1 VEGVDNTARA
11 AGLRPGTVLDRYI
24 LLRRLAVGGMA
35 ELYIAQQR
43 GAAGFSKIVALKRI
57 LSHLA
62 EDPTFTR
69 MFLDEARLA
78 SGLTHPNLAQVLDFG
93 EYDGEYFLTME
104 YVHGRNLLQLLR
116 AQDGRTLPLACSL
129 SIVAAV
135 GRGLHD
141 LHEQRSPDGRALGLV
156 HRDVSPSNVLVSFD
170 GKVKLTDFGI
180 AKAMELT
187 SATRSGTFKGKLGHS
202 SPEQAR
208 GEDIDRR
215 SDVFCLGILLYEA
228 TTGARAFSGP
238 NEFAVLGKVARGA
251 YEPPED
257 VAPGYPEGVAEIVA
271 RALSVDPDDR
281 YPTAAA
287 VADAIETFA
296 VAEGLRLGEEIVR
309 ETMRELF
316 GPAPPVVVAAELE
329 MAEQAEASMSAPGV
343 SMSGAGVSEMGTR
356 VLVPEVRR
364 SKAVYVAIPLALVVG
379 AGAAWAVAR
388 RDLPATPAPAPSP
401 PSEPTAVVVPA
412 PVVVPTPTPMPQV
425 EPDDSEPD
433 EASGETEVPPD
444 GDDAVEP
451 AGEPTVEPTT
461 KRRRGKKK
469 RRRKKRPPPDDGGS
483 LDGLYPPGE

>member
-1 VEGVDNTARA
+1 MDDTARA

-93 EYDGEYFLTME
+93 EFDGEYFLTME

-141 LHEQRSPDGRALGLV
+141 LHEQTSPDGRPLGLV

-208 GEDIDRR
+208 GETIDRR

-257 VAPGYPEGVAEIVA
+257 VAPGYPEGVSEIVA
-271 RALSVDPDDR
+271 RALAVDPDDR

-296 VAEGLRLGEEIVR
+296 VAEGLRLGEDIVH
-309 ETMRELF
+309 ETMRALF
-316 GPAPPVVVAAELE
+316 GPAPPVVVSAELE
-329 MAEQAEASMSAPGV
+329 MAEQAEASMSAA
-343 SMSGAGVSEMGTR
+343 AGSLSASVTNMRTR

-364 SKAVYVAIPLALVVG
+364 SRAVYVAIPLALVVG
-379 AGAAWAVAR
+379 ATAAWAVAR
-388 RDLPATPAPAPSP
+388 RDLPAPPAAAPIPAEPS
-401 PSEPTAVVVPA
+401 AVVVPA
-412 PVVVPTPTPMPQV
+412 PVVVPTPTPMLV
-425 EPDDSEPD
+425 AEPDAEDAEDTEDAD
-433 EASGETEVPPD
+433 EDTTDEVESD
-444 GDDAVEP
+444 VE
-451 AGEPTVEPTT
+451 AAEPTT
-461 KRRRGKKK
+461 KRRHRKKK
-469 RRRKKRPPPDDGGS
+469 RPRKKRPRADGGGG

>member
-1 VEGVDNTARA
+1 M
-11 AGLRPGTVLDRYI
+11 LDRYI

-93 EYDGEYFLTME
+93 EFDGEYFLTME

-141 LHEQRSPDGRALGLV
+141 LHEQTSPDGRPLGLV

-257 VAPGYPEGVAEIVA
+257 VAPGYPEGVSEIVA
-271 RALSVDPDDR
+271 RALAVDPDDR

-296 VAEGLRLGEEIVR
+296 VAEGLRLGEDIVH
-309 ETMRELF
+309 ETMRALF
-316 GPAPPVVVAAELE
+316 GPAPPVVVPAELE
-329 MAEQAEASMSAPGV
+329 MAEQAEASMSAAASLSP
-343 SMSGAGVSEMGTR
+343 SMTDMGTR

-364 SKAVYVAIPLALVVG
+364 SRAVYVAIPLALVVG

-388 RDLPATPAPAPSP
+388 SDLPAAPAAPVSP
-401 PSEPTAVVVPA
+401 PAEPSAVVVPA
-412 PVVVPTPTPMPQV
+412 PVVVPTPTPMPQA
-425 EPDDSEPD
+425 EEEDAELEEEAEDDSEDAELAEDATSAAESD
-433 EASGETEVPPD
+433 E
-444 GDDAVEP
+444 EP
-451 AGEPTVEPTT
+451 VAEPTT
-461 KRRRGKKK
+461 KRRRRKKK
-469 RRRKKRPPPDDGGS
+469 RPRKKRPQPDGGGG